1 MDVRTLKVP
10 GATLHYEVRGTGQLP
25 GGGTTPHAPRKNP
38 VLLLI
43 CGSIYDAAGYAEL
56 AGLLADRYTVVTYDR
71 RGNSRSPLDGVPE
84 PQRVEDH
91 VDDASRILREV
102 GGGPAHVFGNSAGA
116 IIALGLA
123 ARHPEQVRTVVA
135 HEPPLFTLLP
145 DAQHWR
151 SVVHEVKDVY
161 AESGSAAAMARFGA
175 LTSGPEGDAAP
186 DAAPQEAEAGP
197 PQEPDAET
205 LEMFARFQ
213 KNADVFFPYELS
225 PFVRAPLDEAAL
237 RSSGV
242 RIVLVAGEASAGQ
255 PAHRAAHVAAD
266 RLGTKAETW
275 PGDHGGFGTEAAAF
289 ATRLNALFAPAGG

>member
-10 GATLHYEVRGTGQLP
+10 GATLHYEVRGAG
-25 GGGTTPHAPRKNP
+25 P

-43 CGSIYDAAGYAEL
+43 CGGVYDAAGYAGL

-71 RGNSRSPLDGVPE
+71 RGNSRSPLDGAPE

-91 VDDASRILREV
+91 VDDASRVLREV

-116 IIALGLA
+116 TIALGLA

-135 HEPPLFTLLP
+135 HEPPFFTLLP
-145 DAQHWR
+145 DAPHWR
-151 SVVHEVKDVY
+151 SVVHEVKDVF
-161 AESGSAAAMARFGA
+161 AESGADAAMARFGA
-175 LTSGPEGDAAP
+175 LTSGDGDDTAPPEEAAP
-186 DAAPQEAEAGP
+186 LEEAGP
-197 PQEPDAET
+197 PQDLDAET

-213 KNADVFFPYELS
+213 KNADFFFPYEVS
-225 PFVRAPLDEAAL
+225 TFARASLDEAAL

-242 RIVLVAGEASAGQ
+242 RIVLVAGEASEGQ
-255 PAHRAAHVAAD
+255 PAHRAAHIAAE
-266 RLGTKAETW
+266 RLGTRAETW
-275 PGDHGGFGTEAAAF
+275 PGDHGGFGTEAEAF